1 MACSAPAGYVHAVR
15 VGAAGRAAIPR
26 VANLT
31 GAEFAAY
38 DGQLPVIVERG
49 YDAPCL
55 AWTWEKLLA
64 AHGETRFAATAATG
78 KDRQGLAFELAAL
91 DTMRKHVTPD
101 QWMYV
106 MDETVTQRVPDLL
119 RDCPPPPLLAAEDF
133 FPLLPAEVQSF
144 PAFFLLGTEHSESS
158 IHVDPFNWTG
168 SNLVLFGRKEWVLV
182 PPGAHDQ
189 EFRPAR
195 TTSGLPLPSFKYQ
208 ETSRLSFWS
217 KEGRK
222 VLQRLRKKAPVYE
235 GSIGPGEYLVIPSG
249 WWHQARNTE
258 LTLAIAGQTC
268 NAANFRSVIKETV
281 RFHEHE
287 NRGRAWPAF
296 EDRGVF
302 ATPGPV
308 PPATAEAVFRAF
320 AASIPQDVLAKG
332 QRQLQDEI
340 SQVEQTKKERGRKKK
355 K

>member
-91 DTMRKHVTPD
+91 ETMRKHVTPD

-133 FPLLPAEVQSF
+133 FPLLPAE
-144 PAFFLLGTEHSESS
+144 
-158 IHVDPFNWTG
+158 
-168 SNLVLFGRKEWVLV
+168 
-182 PPGAHDQ
+182 
-189 EFRPAR
+189 
-195 TTSGLPLPSFKYQ
+195 
-208 ETSRLSFWS
+208 
-217 KEGRK
+217 
-222 VLQRLRKKAPVYE
+222 
-235 GSIGPGEYLVIPSG
+235 
-249 WWHQARNTE
+249 
-258 LTLAIAGQTC
+258 TC

>member
-158 IHVDPFNWTG
+158 IHVDPFN
-168 SNLVLFGRKEWVLV
+168 
-182 PPGAHDQ
+182 
-189 EFRPAR
+189 
-195 TTSGLPLPSFKYQ
+195 
-208 ETSRLSFWS
+208 
-217 KEGRK
+217 
-222 VLQRLRKKAPVYE
+222 
-235 GSIGPGEYLVIPSG
+235 
-249 WWHQARNTE
+249 
-258 LTLAIAGQTC
+258 
-268 NAANFRSVIKETV
+268 
-281 RFHEHE
+281 
-287 NRGRAWPAF
+287 
-296 EDRGVF
+296 
-302 ATPGPV
+302 
-308 PPATAEAVFRAF
+308 
-320 AASIPQDVLAKG
+320 
-332 QRQLQDEI
+332 
-340 SQVEQTKKERGRKKK
+340 
-355 K
+355 